1 MSSLP
6 ADVFEGLTA
15 LTRLYLQNNSLSS
28 PDGIFEG
35 LTAHLYLQ
43 QDDLNLLPFTLSLQ
57 KVADGQ
63 FKAVA
68 PAGAPFEI
76 VLKLNVTNGSIS
88 SGAKNITIPTGS
100 VESDPSP

>member
-1 MSSLP
+1 M
-6 ADVFEGLTA
+6 
-15 LTRLYLQNNSLSS
+15 

-35 LTAHLYLQ
+35 LTALTHLYLQ
-43 QDDLNLLPFTLSLQ
+43 QDNQVNLLPFTVSLQ
-57 KVADGQ
+57 KVAGGQ